1 MTLEQLEKRIAKLR
15 SRPLVLLCRMPDGQ
29 EKRMTV
35 TECISTGSS
44 FLRVVDGDDL
54 ADLDRLLK
62 YEYGNLEVFD
72 SA

>member
-29 EKRMTV
+29 EMRMSV
-35 TECISTGSS
+35 TACISTGSS
-44 FLRVVDGDDL
+44 FLRVVAGDDL

-62 YEYGNLEVFD
+62 YEFGCLEVFD
-72 SA
+72 GA